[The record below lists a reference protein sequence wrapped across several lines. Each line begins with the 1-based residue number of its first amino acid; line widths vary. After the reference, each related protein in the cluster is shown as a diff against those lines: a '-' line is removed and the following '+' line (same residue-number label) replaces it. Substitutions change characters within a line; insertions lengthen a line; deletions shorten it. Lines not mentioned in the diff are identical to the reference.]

1 MNQCCEDFYL
11 HPLVKRKI
19 IRKTNKEDCKL
30 NQDKLNPIT
39 TLSIIEDFKPKTRD
53 KSRTNAYS

>member
-1 MNQCCEDFYL
+1 
-11 HPLVKRKI
+11 VKRKI